1 MSKRRSG
8 SIAPARP
15 PGHAGDAATPHDPAS
30 DRAAIA
36 LWAVLVALAA
46 TRAAL
51 GVGSGT
57 WLWSLIL
64 HRFLSPVLG
73 WGLWLVAALALVPPL
88 ARRVTPRL
96 ARWGDAIT
104 RHPMGATVA
113 WALGAAALA
122 WLLPDRVRFV
132 GDFLLRQGTVEVVEQ
147 PGVLFPQA
155 LPLDVF
161 LHYTLPL
168 KLIAAH
174 LLSANGAARALGAAE
189 AGALG
194 ALAAA
199 FARSLDLRGG
209 AAFAAAAMVLFGGY
223 LGMFTGFSKAFAELC
238 VLMAVAG
245 VCAITALR
253 RGRGLLGLGLAVGIA
268 IALHRSALGMLPAL
282 VLVWVLW
289 FLRHG
294 RGGAWRRPLVLAA
307 LAPPLAALALVG
319 PRIAAT
325 VLKTDAAV
333 HFAPPEVASQGGVLG
348 AALAGTRGL
357 DFASL
362 VLMLSPLALAIP
374 FLLATLAPGI
384 ARRKGLGAEALV
396 LAALV
401 LPLAGVMLFVHPA
414 QGLFRDWDDFAAT
427 GVAVSLLAAWLVGE
441 TLRETRRF
449 AWLAVAVTLGVAVAA
464 VQWLTVHTDTVRG
477 LHRVRAF
484 VLEPPV
490 RPEAQRG
497 TTWDYLGIRSF
508 RLERYP
514 DAEAA
519 FAHAA
524 ETAPSPRVL
533 QEWALAA
540 TMAEDLRTAQ
550 VAYRRLL
557 AKDPS
562 NSFGWLGMLA
572 VSMRLRDV
580 PEAKQAA
587 TGLLR
592 VDPGNGEAR
601 RALDDI
607 GRYEALQADS
617 AKRVGGR

>member
-1 MSKRRSG
+1 
-8 SIAPARP
+8 
-15 PGHAGDAATPHDPAS
+15 
-30 DRAAIA
+30 
-36 LWAVLVALAA
+36 
-46 TRAAL
+46 
-51 GVGSGT
+51 
-57 WLWSLIL
+57 
-64 HRFLSPVLG
+64 
-73 WGLWLVAALALVPPL
+73 
-88 ARRVTPRL
+88 
-96 ARWGDAIT
+96 
-104 RHPMGATVA
+104 
-113 WALGAAALA
+113 
-122 WLLPDRVRFV
+122 
-132 GDFLLRQGTVEVVEQ
+132 
-147 PGVLFPQA
+147 
-155 LPLDVF
+155 
-161 LHYTLPL
+161 
-168 KLIAAH
+168 
-174 LLSANGAARALGAAE
+174 
-189 AGALG
+189 
-194 ALAAA
+194 
-199 FARSLDLRGG
+199 SLDLRGG

-268 IALHRSALGMLPAL
+268 IALHRSALGMLPA
-282 VLVWVLW
+282 
-289 FLRHG
+289 R
-294 RGGAWRRPLVLAA
+294 
-307 LAPPLAALALVG
+307 
-319 PRIAAT
+319 
-325 VLKTDAAV
+325 
-333 HFAPPEVASQGGVLG
+333 
-348 AALAGTRGL
+348 
-357 DFASL
+357 
-362 VLMLSPLALAIP
+362 
-374 FLLATLAPGI
+374 
-384 ARRKGLGAEALV
+384 V

-427 GVAVSLLAAWLVGE
+427 GVAISLLAAWLVGE

-524 ETAPSPRVL
+524 ETVPSPRVL

-557 AKDPS
+557 AKDRS
-562 NSFGWLGMLA
+562 NSYGWLGMLA
-572 VSMRLRDV
+572 VS
-580 PEAKQAA
+580 
-587 TGLLR
+587 
-592 VDPGNGEAR
+592 
-601 RALDDI
+601 
-607 GRYEALQADS
+607 
-617 AKRVGGR
+617 